1 VHTPAVSREESPPR
15 VLEKHAPEEH
25 TLVVTACNAG
35 FFSHVNRVVNH
46 LHHSLGRDG
55 CVAVRADWRA
65 NEDIPLFV
73 YGTGGDGELWERFF
87 EPLAFPNAPHRERS
101 TWEYAD
107 LSMTG
112 LHAYRM
118 YKRGSGWRAD
128 YGRTFAEHVH
138 VREELR
144 RRADAL
150 WREGGVGDR
159 CVGVHYRHPGHG
171 HECPRPIPSIE
182 AFIEWARSLLGRGS
196 SESVVLATDVREAVD
211 RFREAFGERLLVQPG
226 VARVHAAEDQ
236 HASAASPSVALGE
249 QALVDAL
256 LLARC
261 EAMVHTVSNLATA
274 VGYMNPR
281 LRMVYCEPR
290 LLGAAATLRA
300 RLGPPRR
307 ATQKGISRRPA
318 DAAS

>member
-1 VHTPAVSREESPPR
+1 MPE
-15 VLEKHAPEEH
+15 HAPQEH

-35 FFSHVNRVVNH
+35 FFSHLNRVVNH

-55 CVAVRADWRA
+55 CKAVRADWRV

-73 YGTGGDGELWERFF
+73 YGTERDGELWERFF
-87 EPLAFPNAPHRERS
+87 EPLAFANAPRRERS

-118 YKRGSGWRAD
+118 YKRGSGWRTD
-128 YGRTFAEHVH
+128 YGRSFAAHVH

-150 WREGGVGDR
+150 WRERGAGDR

-182 AFIEWARSLLGRGS
+182 AFIERARGLLGRGGCT
-196 SESVVLATDVREAVD
+196 SVVLASDVREAVD

-226 VARVHAAEDQ
+226 VARVHAGEDQ
-236 HASAASPSVALGE
+236 HASAASPGVALGE
-249 QALVDAL
+249 QALIDAL

-261 EAMVHTVSNLATA
+261 EVMVHTVSNLATA

-300 RLGPPRR
+300 RLRPSAR
-307 ATQKGISRRPA
+307 ATEQGISRRPA
-318 DAAS
+318 DAASPASPRGL